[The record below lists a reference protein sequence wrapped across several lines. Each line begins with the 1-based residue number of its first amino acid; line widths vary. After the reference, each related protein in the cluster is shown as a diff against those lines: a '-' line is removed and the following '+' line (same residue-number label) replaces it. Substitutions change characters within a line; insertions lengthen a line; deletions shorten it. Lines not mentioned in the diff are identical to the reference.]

1 MNTAFASG
9 YPHLMRPVPL
19 ALALVLA
26 LGASAPP
33 VSAQETIVD
42 EGTLVITRNSVPVG
56 REAYRIVRAAAG
68 GGQAYRATATISFD
82 SARITLRLTTD
93 SVGAPLTYQADVRV
107 RGRLVSHVE
116 GSGRPG
122 RFSTLVQ
129 TPHGESAHDYL
140 MGPNPLV
147 LDEHAFD
154 PYYFAVLPPLRHRF
168 SMIDPRLGTQTTF
181 RFEERGQESLR
192 VGRGTASARHYALI
206 TPSGATRDI
215 WVDSQGRLLRV
226 AIPTQGLVAQRDEL
240 PR

>member
-1 MNTAFASG
+1 
-9 YPHLMRPVPL
+9 MRPVPL
-19 ALALVLA
+19 ALVLITA
-26 LGASAPP
+26 LGAAVPP
-33 VSAQETIVD
+33 ASAQETIVD

-68 GGQAYRATATISFD
+68 GGQAFRATATISFD

-93 SVGAPLTYQADVRV
+93 SVGAPLSYQAEVRV
-107 RGRLVSHVE
+107 RGQLVSHID

-122 RFSTLVQ
+122 RFSTLAQ
-129 TPHGESAHDYL
+129 TPHGESAHDYV

-147 LDEHAFD
+147 LDDDAFD
-154 PYYFAVLPPLRHRF
+154 PYFFAVLPPVRNRF
-168 SMIDPRLGTQTTF
+168 SVINPRAGTQATF
-181 RFEERGQESLR
+181 RFEERGRESLR

-215 WVDSQGRLLRV
+215 WVDAEGRLLRV
-226 AIPTQGLVAQRDEL
+226 AIPTRGLVAQRDEL